1 MPTCWNLHVC
11 TDFSSRL
18 DVFIT
23 LSMCLY
29 CICVSLSVCVCVCT
43 SPLSCQSNLRLSNRI
58 SAAWWRFMP
67 TLGLLIRRSL
77 TDSHAWQTASFYR
90 REGEREEGGGGGWTK
105 WRWADEESERQTER
119 REVDKT
125 QRVLENRRRK
135 EEIWTKHAKNEER
148 WERLR
153 QGDGQKE
160 QSLGSVLSVEK
171 KGKWIFPTL
180 QVGRWCSKRHY
191 LHVRIHFLFSL
202 AATTHV
208 MTNKLF
214 VTACCRMIS
223 PKSFWILIRI
233 TVIGRKHS
241 DGSNCV

>member
-1 MPTCWNLHVC
+1 MPTCWNLHTVF
-11 TDFSSRL
+11 TDFSSQL
-18 DVFIT
+18 DLFST

-90 REGEREEGGGGGWTK
+90 REGEREGGVCGGGGTN

-125 QRVLENRRRK
+125 QRVLENR
-135 EEIWTKHAKNEER
+135 
-148 WERLR
+148 
-153 QGDGQKE
+153 G
-160 QSLGSVLSVEK
+160 
-171 KGKWIFPTL
+171 
-180 QVGRWCSKRHY
+180 
-191 LHVRIHFLFSL
+191 
-202 AATTHV
+202 
-208 MTNKLF
+208 
-214 VTACCRMIS
+214 
-223 PKSFWILIRI
+223 
-233 TVIGRKHS
+233 GRKTYGPNMPDERDWDRVMDRKNKVSALDLVWRRRGNGYFQHS
-241 DGSNCV
+241 KLEGGVWNVITFTT